1 MRRFRN
7 RVDAGR
13 ELAES
18 LVEYAG
24 RTDVIC
30 SGSLAAAFRW
40 CTR

>member
-18 LVEYAG
+18 VEYAG